1 MQVTVIPRKRPPC
14 PVSRIRRLV
23 ETILVR
29 EGTPRATAL
38 TVLITGDPQIRDL
51 NARFRG
57 KRRPTNVL
65 AFSNETASGF
75 PRESE
80 EYLGDI
86 AISMDRAR
94 VEARAEGI
102 TITSRVLRLVAHG
115 VLHLLGF
122 DHEDNEQ
129 ARVMEGKEALYLES
143 S

>member
-1 MQVTVIPRKRPPC
+1 M
-14 PVSRIRRLV
+14 
-23 ETILVR
+23 
-29 EGTPRATAL
+29 
-38 TVLITGDPQIRDL
+38 
-51 NARFRG
+51 
-57 KRRPTNVL
+57 L